1 MTWIVAVIVRLSCA
15 AVAPADGLRTL
26 PVDVITHQAAPV
38 TGSVLNAPDQVA
50 VPVSNVSL
58 CTQGSGGSD
67 AESGHVA
74 YLSSALFVGRL
85 RTAIALLTP
94 ASARE
99 YAAFCRSLTPAFR
112 ALELV

>member
-1 MTWIVAVIVRLSCA
+1 MTWIVAVIVRFSVA

-38 TGSVLNAPDQVA
+38 AGSVLSVPDQA
-50 VPVSNVSL
+50 TVPVSNVSV
-58 CTQGSGGSD
+58 CTHGSGGSD

-85 RTAIALLTP
+85 RIDIALLTP
-94 ASARE
+94 ASASE
-99 YAAFCRSLTPAFR
+99 YAAFCRSLTLAFR
-112 ALELV
+112 ALEVV